1 MDGWID
7 RWMDELTVKWIDGWM
22 ALDGLIDLE
31 TEEDGW
37 CVFLLRKKVVYHV
50 CSSGL
55 QDKCML
61 KMPHYKIAPNTGI
74 C

>member
-1 MDGWID
+1 
-7 RWMDELTVKWIDGWM
+7 MDELTDKWIDGWM

-31 TEEDGW
+31 TEEKDGW
-37 CVFLLRKKVVYHV
+37 CVLLLRKKIVVYHV